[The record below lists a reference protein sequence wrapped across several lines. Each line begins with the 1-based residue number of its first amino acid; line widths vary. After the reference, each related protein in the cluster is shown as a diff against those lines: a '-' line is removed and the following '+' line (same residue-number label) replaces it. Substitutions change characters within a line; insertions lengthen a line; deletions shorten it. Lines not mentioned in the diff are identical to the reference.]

1 VIRSLAT
8 AFAFG
13 TVLPVPRAAHAALG
27 RGAMAAL
34 PVVGAVLGAL
44 AAAVTWGGEVA
55 FGRSSL
61 LPGMLAVATLLL
73 ATRGL
78 HIDGLAD
85 TADGLGCYGPPQR
98 ALAVMRD
105 GSTGPFGVAA
115 VVVAILL
122 QGLAFSALGAAPGIA
137 GLVGIPGIPGIPG
150 IVVAVAAGRVA
161 AVLAC
166 RRGVPAA
173 EGGALGAAVAGSQP
187 APVVAAWVAV
197 LIAASC
203 LAGPRPWQGPVAA
216 LVGLCCGA
224 GLVAHCVR
232 RFGGI
237 TGDVLGAA
245 IEVTTTVT
253 AVALAALVRV

>member
-13 TVLPVPRAAHAALG
+13 TVLPVPRAANAAMG

-34 PVVGAVLGAL
+34 PLVGAALGAL
-44 AAAVTWGGEVA
+44 AAAVTWGGAWA
-55 FGRSSL
+55 FGRSSP
-61 LPGMLAVATLLL
+61 LPGLLAVAALLL

-78 HIDGLAD
+78 HIDGVAD

-105 GSTGPFGVAA
+105 GSTVPFGVAA
-115 VVVAILL
+115 VVVVILL
-122 QGLAFSALGAAPGIA
+122 QGLAFSALSTAAIVIA
-137 GLVGIPGIPGIPG
+137 
-150 IVVAVAAGRVA
+150 VVAGRVA

-166 RRGVPAA
+166 RRSVPAA
-173 EGGALGAAVAGSQP
+173 EGSALGARVAGSQP
-187 APVVAAWVAV
+187 APVVVGWVAALLV
-197 LIAASC
+197 AS
-203 LAGPRPWQGPVAA
+203 LAAGPRPWQGPVALLLA
-216 LVGLCCGA
+216 LCCGA
-224 GLVAHCVR
+224 ALVAHCVR

-245 IEVTTTVT
+245 IEVTTTVS
-253 AVALAALVRV
+253 AVAFAALPG